1 MTLMHKG
8 YKAYTDQ
15 DGTMREITIIGNDHK
30 KYYRILDPLP
40 DGTVSVERD
49 KCYYDTKIKTVV
61 RKELMNIVFS
71 KVTEFK
77 EPIKEDEEDEK

>member
-8 YKAYTDQ
+8 YTAYTDQ

-49 KCYYDTKIKTVV
+49 KCYYDPKMKVVV
-61 RKELMNIVFS
+61 RKELMNHVFS
-71 KVTEFK
+71 KVTEYK
-77 EPIKEDEEDEK
+77 EPLSDDEEEEK